1 MPISMGCTKI
11 KKPMKNPRKR
21 QILANLEAS
30 TSHAAVLNAEKDV
43 TE

>member
-11 KKPMKNPRKR
+11 KKPMKNPIKC

-30 TSHAAVLNAEKDV
+30 TTHVAVLNAEKDV